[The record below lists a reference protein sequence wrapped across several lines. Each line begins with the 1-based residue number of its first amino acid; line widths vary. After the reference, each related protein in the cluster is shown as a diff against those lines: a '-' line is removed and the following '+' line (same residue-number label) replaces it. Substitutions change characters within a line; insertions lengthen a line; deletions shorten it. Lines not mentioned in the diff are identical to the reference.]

1 MTQQTT
7 ADEALDVV
15 ADATDTVTEF
25 GKQTAERVVG
35 SFKEAGAK
43 AASLAADTQK
53 TLGANVE
60 DFSKRL
66 QDVSAFN
73 QQTLEA
79 FTKSSEIAGK
89 AFEGIGREVA
99 AYTKTSFEE
108 RLAAAQDLSTA
119 KTLPELFEK
128 QTAFARSAID
138 GWVQQASRMSEIYT
152 AAVKDIAAPISQR
165 FSAAAEEVKA

>member
-1 MTQQTT
+1 MSPLTRPTPQPSL
-7 ADEALDVV
+7 AS
-15 ADATDTVTEF
+15 
-25 GKQTAERVVG
+25 RPPSG
-35 SFKEAGAK
+35 SWRASKEASAK

-53 TLGANVE
+53 ALGANVE

-66 QDVSAFN
+66 QGVSSFN

-79 FTKSSEIAGK
+79 FAKSSEIAAK

-108 RLAAAQDLSTA
+108 RVAAVQDLATA

-128 QTAFARSAID
+128 QTSFARSVFE
-138 GWVQQASRMSEIYT
+138 GWVHQASKMNEFYT
-152 AAVKDIAAPISQR
+152 AAAKDIAAPIAQR